1 MLLSEIVEKLDFK
14 VLTGGDKLDCE
25 ITRGYA
31 SDLLSD
37 VIAHSQKGDLWITLQ
52 THQNIVA
59 VASMNE
65 LAGIVLINGRQP
77 EHDTLQKAK
86 SEKIPVMLSELPS
99 FEVIGRLFEMGITG
113 MRENASGV

>member
-1 MLLSEIVEKLDFK
+1 MLLSEIVEKLDLK
-14 VLTGGDKLDCE
+14 VLTGGDQLDRE

-37 VIAHSQKGDLWITLQ
+37 VIAHTGKGDLWITLQ

-77 EHDTLQKAK
+77 EQETLQKANG
-86 SEKIPVMLSELPS
+86 EQIPVMLSELPS
-99 FEVIGRLFEMGITG
+99 FEVAGRLFEMGITG

>member
-1 MLLSEIVEKLDFK
+1 MLLNEIVEKLDLK
-14 VLTGGDKLDCE
+14 VLAGGDQLDCE

-37 VIAHSQKGDLWITLQ
+37 VIAHTHKGDLWITLQ

-77 EHDTLQKAK
+77 EQGTLQKAK
-86 SEKIPVMLSELPS
+86 GEKIPVMLSELPS
-99 FEVIGRLFEMGITG
+99 FEVAGRLFEMGITG